1 MKQYK
6 ARHAFLSAMVFAA
19 AFSATVTAQA
29 GDRGHR
35 DGYDRHYGYTQQRH
49 YGYTSQRHYRHVP
62 RGQYR
67 RAYHH
72 DHGRHAL
79 RSGLKVAAGA
89 VLLGTIIHSI
99 HDNRRDRVVYRTRT
113 VAPRNDI
120 YYRIDPD
127 GQCVEVTHNRQGQ
140 EVWTYVDPAYCD

>member
-1 MKQYK
+1 MKHPNR
-6 ARHAFLSAMVFAA
+6 RHTALTAMVLAAVLCAA
-19 AFSATVTAQA
+19 ATAQA

-35 DGYDRHYGYTQQRH
+35 NGYDRHYSYNQQRH
-49 YGYTSQRHYRHVP
+49 HGYPSQRHYRQAP
-62 RGQYR
+62 RGHYR

-140 EVWTYVDPAYCD
+140 EVWTYVDPAYCN